1 MSETPQTLAA
11 MPVASLVRRPD
22 EPSAF
27 FDSNLVVVLVKTFL
41 VPKIESFFV
50 VVVVD
55 DPENPFQKGQ
65 FLCAKIR
72 YLG

>member
-55 DPENPFQKGQ
+55 DPENPF
-65 FLCAKIR
+65 
-72 YLG
+72 

>member
-55 DPENPFQKGQ
+55 DPENPFLKKIS
-65 FLCAKIR
+65 FCAPR
-72 YLG
+72 SDV